1 MPVNLA
7 FGDNPDYFGIKTKFF
22 RRKTMPSQIDKH
34 FSKKDLDRIAR
45 AVKEA
50 EQHTSGEIVPY
61 LVEASDGYEE
71 TLWRGAALSS
81 LLVLS
86 VAPLAPRFFSNLW
99 FAVTPLELTLLLFG
113 AGVIG
118 ALVTY
123 LLSPIKRFL
132 AGRNLMHTRV
142 SSRTAK
148 AFIAEEVFQTRDR
161 SGILIFLSMFER
173 IVIVVG
179 DKGINEKV
187 EKKDWE
193 EIVDRIVKGIK
204 DGSPADGLVDA
215 IYQCRALLQI

>member
-1 MPVNLA
+1 
-7 FGDNPDYFGIKTKFF
+7 
-22 RRKTMPSQIDKH
+22 MPSQIDKH
-34 FSKKDLDRIAR
+34 FSKKDLDRIAK

-61 LVEASDGYEE
+61 FVETSDGYEE
-71 TLWRGAALSS
+71 ALWRGAALSS

-86 VAPLAPRFFSNLW
+86 GFIVLRFFSNLW

-118 ALVTY
+118 AIATY
-123 LLSPIKRFL
+123 LLPPIKRFL
-132 AGRNLMHTRV
+132 AGRNLMHARV
-142 SSRTAK
+142 SSRTAE
-148 AFIAEEVFQTRDR
+148 AFIAEEIFQTRDR

-173 IVIVVG
+173 IVIVAG

-204 DGSPADGLVDA
+204 DGSPADGLVNA
-215 IYQCRALLQI
+215 IHLCGTLLQRAGMEKRKDDVVYDNS